1 MLHCIA
7 FTCEHCHKTIDL
19 RRIGHQ
25 PVQRDRET
33 IRELKRN
40 IERRRISARQSL
52 DAA

>member
-1 MLHCIA
+1 MLQCVA

-25 PVQRDRET
+25 PVQRDRES

-40 IERRRISARQSL
+40 IEARKKAARELL